1 MDYRPKKFKLAE
13 NGIHRKG
20 EDLDHPPYV
29 FTDRIAIAVDV
40 ALATGRPLL
49 ISGSPGSGKSS
60 LAPVMADIKKWRYLH
75 EVFTSRTRLEDLT
88 GDIDQLRRLN
98 DAQVRDKDD
107 NPLPERWAYL
117 EPGVLWWAFNRK
129 SASLRGQEKHDIDAL
144 ITQIG
149 DNYHAPGDPSSGP
162 DVDHVVVLLDEIDKA
177 DPDLPNDLLEP
188 LDRKRFHVSQGPA
201 VNIQQGQQVLVV
213 ITTNE
218 ERELPPAFLRRCISL
233 RLSDPE
239 QAQLVKIAEHH
250 YPDDSDEDK
259 ELHSAIA
266 VKVIEQRIAAK
277 EQDLRPPSTS
287 EYLDAIEACRIL
299 PIKPD
304 SREWAMLAQATFVK
318 EDNER
323 DD

>member
-1 MDYRPKKFKLAE
+1 M
-13 NGIHRKG
+13 
-20 EDLDHPPYV
+20 
-29 FTDRIAIAVDV
+29 
-40 ALATGRPLL
+40 
-49 ISGSPGSGKSS
+49 
-60 LAPVMADIKKWRYLH
+60 
-75 EVFTSRTRLEDLT
+75 
-88 GDIDQLRRLN
+88 
-98 DAQVRDKDD
+98 
-107 NPLPERWAYL
+107 
-117 EPGVLWWAFNRK
+117 
-129 SASLRGQEKHDIDAL
+129 
-144 ITQIG
+144 
-149 DNYHAPGDPSSGP
+149 
-162 DVDHVVVLLDEIDKA
+162 
-177 DPDLPNDLLEP
+177 
-188 LDRKRFHVSQGPA
+188 SQGPA